1 MLRRRPSS
9 NARPGKPPSS
19 GSPFASAQLQLSLRL
34 WMPWPPL
41 VPRYLWQVAG
51 RLLYHNPRTQAVSPR
66 DPLGDAR
73 RQRNNGIAPGRPPM
87 DRTKK
92 ISEEVR
98 VAQVRQLFV
107 AQHPD
112 PAKRTVTSV
121 LIFYAWLEGHRPE
134 LLPQGKNDDPLQYLE
149 SDLSGLY
156 QA

>member
-1 MLRRRPSS
+1 MHRNRGGGTLDVATIVRRKFDRWDTQ
-9 NARPGKPPSS
+9 G
-19 GSPFASAQLQLSLRL
+19 ASAT
-34 WMPWPPL
+34 WNC
-41 VPRYLWQVAG
+41 A
-51 RLLYHNPRTQAVSPR
+51 
-66 DPLGDAR
+66 
-73 RQRNNGIAPGRPPM
+73 RPPM

-98 VAQVRQLFV
+98 EAQVRQLFV
-107 AQHPD
+107 AQHRD

-121 LIFYAWLEGHRPE
+121 LMFYAWLEGHRPE

>member
-1 MLRRRPSS
+1 
-9 NARPGKPPSS
+9 
-19 GSPFASAQLQLSLRL
+19 
-34 WMPWPPL
+34 
-41 VPRYLWQVAG
+41 
-51 RLLYHNPRTQAVSPR
+51 
-66 DPLGDAR
+66 
-73 RQRNNGIAPGRPPM
+73 M

-107 AQHPD
+107 AHHPD

-134 LLPQGKNDDPLQYLE
+134 LLPQGKDGDPLQYLE

>member
-1 MLRRRPSS
+1 
-9 NARPGKPPSS
+9 
-19 GSPFASAQLQLSLRL
+19 
-34 WMPWPPL
+34 
-41 VPRYLWQVAG
+41 
-51 RLLYHNPRTQAVSPR
+51 
-66 DPLGDAR
+66 
-73 RQRNNGIAPGRPPM
+73 M

-112 PAKRTVTSV
+112 PAKRTATSV

-134 LLPQGKNDDPLQYLE
+134 LLPQGKNDE